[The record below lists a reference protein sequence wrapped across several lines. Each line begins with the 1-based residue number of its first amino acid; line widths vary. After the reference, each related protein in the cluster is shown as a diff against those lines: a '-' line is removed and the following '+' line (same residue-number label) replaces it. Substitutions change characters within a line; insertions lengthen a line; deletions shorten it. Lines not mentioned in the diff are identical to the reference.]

1 MRHLG
6 FNLRVSHQT
15 LQKMNRTSIPLS
27 DGSGYIAGLDTTH
40 HLHCLISI
48 RHALAPDY
56 YADEI
61 ATMYKPAGEVYPTH
75 IAHCLEIL
83 RMMILCKSDGSLF
96 TYAWSM
102 EQKAPLTNFA
112 VEHTCTNWERL
123 TGWARENSFN
133 IHDDLLVHPKFGE
146 FWISCVV
153 LQWWVLMVRFFFQA
167 SGQIMTLCEMKETQ
181 SWAALLVSIDNLL
194 NQIMTQCQHV
204 DPSWLAIS
212 FKQFN
217 HVQESSVNVCLRVE
231 DSR

>member
-1 MRHLG
+1 MVLRNPYKSSCGENLTDILCLG
-6 FNLRVSHQT
+6 FNLRVSERT

-27 DGSGYIAGLDTTH
+27 DGSGYIAGLDATH

-48 RHALAPDY
+48 RHALAPEF

-61 ATMYKPAGEVYPTH
+61 AGMYKPEGEVYPTH

-112 VEHTCTNWERL
+112 VEHTCTNWDRL
-123 TGWARENSFN
+123 TDWAHENSFN

-146 FWISCVV
+146 YGNLTFYVV
-153 LQWWVLMVRFFFQA
+153 SADICLPGKWP
-167 SGQIMTLCEMKETQ
+167 
-181 SWAALLVSIDNLL
+181 D
-194 NQIMTQCQHV
+194 H
-204 DPSWLAIS
+204 DP
-212 FKQFN
+212 
-217 HVQESSVNVCLRVE
+217 V
-231 DSR
+231 